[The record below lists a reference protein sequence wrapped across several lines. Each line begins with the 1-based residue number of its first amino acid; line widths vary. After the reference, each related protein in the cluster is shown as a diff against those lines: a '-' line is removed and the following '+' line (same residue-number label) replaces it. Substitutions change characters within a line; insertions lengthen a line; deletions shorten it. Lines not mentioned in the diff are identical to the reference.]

1 MEKNKSVFGMYVA
14 RREAESA
21 VSAFKDAGFSTSD
34 ISVLLPK
41 KIESEEEE
49 LVTDNR
55 TKAPE
60 GAAVGAGS
68 GAAVGG
74 ALGWLLGMGAL
85 VIPGI
90 GPVIAAGP
98 ILAVLAGV
106 GIGGAL
112 GGFAGALIGVGIPE
126 DEAKKYE
133 GKVKK
138 GGILIAAHCESSDEI
153 KRAEEILKRTGAED
167 VAPSGELASDR
178 ETAS

>member
-1 MEKNKSVFGMYVA
+1 SSSFPSNLPESPSSLRLRAYLPVCLHVRPFTDWFYILQPSSSTSRTLACSLGPVPIRSEWKTSVRRKTFQGGEAMEKNKSVFGMYVA

-106 GIGGAL
+106 
-112 GGFAGALIGVGIPE
+112 
-126 DEAKKYE
+126 
-133 GKVKK
+133 
-138 GGILIAAHCESSDEI
+138 
-153 KRAEEILKRTGAED
+153 
-167 VAPSGELASDR
+167 
-178 ETAS
+178 